1 MISIIPLPHLLNEH
15 TPFKIVKVVSAQA
28 VHTVELWQYKHP
40 EAHGKHCPLLIKEPV
55 DPVGGLQETQL
66 VRLVQCAHP
75 GPHGEHCPLLT

>member
-66 VRLVQCAHP
+66 VGLVQCAHP